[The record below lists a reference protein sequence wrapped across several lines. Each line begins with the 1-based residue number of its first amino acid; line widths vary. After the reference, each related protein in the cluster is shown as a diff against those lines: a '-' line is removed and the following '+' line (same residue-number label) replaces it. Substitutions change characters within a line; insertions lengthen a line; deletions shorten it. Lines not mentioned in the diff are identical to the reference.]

1 MKQIDEDA
9 LMCDLAETYGIYD
22 YTQLPLMKVAVFA
35 YGLSDDSRIKRRFSN
50 QSVTLDTL
58 ILASVYDQLNA
69 LIYAFS
75 NRKGTEPVSLTDT
88 LMDRPTQST
97 KKEHAFYSREDF
109 DQARS
114 RLLEEL
120 RKEDEERGDT
130 IRESVCAS
138 DSVNEGD

>member
-58 ILASVYDQLNA
+58 ILASVYDQFNVL
-69 LIYAFS
+69 LYAFS
-75 NRKGTEPVSLTDT
+75 NGKGDQPLSLTDT